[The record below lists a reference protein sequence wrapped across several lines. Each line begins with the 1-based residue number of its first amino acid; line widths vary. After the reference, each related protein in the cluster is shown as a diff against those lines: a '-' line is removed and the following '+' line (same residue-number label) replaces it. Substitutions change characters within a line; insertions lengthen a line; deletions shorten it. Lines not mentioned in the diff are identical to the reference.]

1 MPVTEPFRQFAG
13 YAYFTKIQS
22 SSPLFKGGDRP
33 QIRCTFSTKGFKA
46 SSVSVWSRG
55 YYANQP
61 ARQQADWT
69 KIFLEERRRIFV
81 EALPFIGYH
90 HCGSFVPS
98 GWSLSAHWLIRIKL
112 GYFWNLSA
120 VFISW
125 SGCNRRQRHLPDFA
139 VFMSAMDFIRITDG
153 YLVFGFFFKRAPL
166 QL

>member
-69 KIFLEERRRIFV
+69 KIFSWGAQTYFCRSASLYRVSPLGIICAFRVIFERTLIDQDKAWVFLKPECSICILIGLQS
-81 EALPFIGYH
+81 EAEAFAWF
-90 HCGSFVPS
+90 CGIHERDGFYPN
-98 GWSLSAHWLIRIKL
+98 HRWL
-112 GYFWNLSA
+112 
-120 VFISW
+120 
-125 SGCNRRQRHLPDFA
+125 
-139 VFMSAMDFIRITDG
+139 
-153 YLVFGFFFKRAPL
+153 FGF
-166 QL
+166 